1 MKKTLL
7 LMIALFLVIASTGV
21 SSAQIAASNTNLNK
35 DLDEYIEEIQQQYHI
50 PGLALAVIK
59 DGKVI
64 HKKSYGIANIEY
76 NIPLNDQVIFPLF
89 STTKVFSVVAA
100 YQLIQQKKLSLDSK
114 IAEFISD
121 LPDTWK
127 AIKIENLLTHAS
139 GLPDIVDYE
148 TEREESV
155 AKAKVYKD
163 AIKFQPGNQFDYNQ
177 TNFWLLNRIIQK
189 ITGKTLAQYIIEN
202 QFSSFKNAA
211 VFEGNNLRVV
221 KNLSYG
227 YVYENE
233 QTMLKRNW
241 FFPVYMYGT
250 AALNLSLN
258 DFINWNKQFDDGVL
272 IKESTKQQL
281 LKPYHYQQERDFT
294 YGLDLIKTDGKISY
308 GFSGGVATAFRKFPG
323 SKITVIFLANGMLIP
338 TGKLRGINEV
348 INQIEKL
355 SSK

>member
-1 MKKTLL
+1 MKKPLLL
-7 LMIALFLVIASTGV
+7 LMALFLVISTAMY
-21 SSAQIAASNTNLNK
+21 SSAQNAVTGTKLNK
-35 DLDEYIEEIQQQYHI
+35 DLDEYITVVQQQYHI
-50 PGLALAVIK
+50 PGLALALIK

-64 HKKSYGIANIEY
+64 HRKCYGVANVEY
-76 NIPLNDQVIFPLF
+76 NIPLNDQIVFPLF

-100 YQLIQQKKLSLDSK
+100 YQLIEQKKFSLDSK
-114 IAEFISD
+114 ITEFIAD

-127 AIKIENLLTHAS
+127 AIKIENLLTHSS

-177 TNFWLLNRIIQK
+177 TNFWLLNRVIQK

-202 QFSSFKNAA
+202 QFSSFKNSA

-227 YVYENE
+227 YLYENE

-241 FFPVYMYGT
+241 FFPEYMYGT
-250 AALNLSLN
+250 AGLNLSLN
-258 DFINWNKQFDDGVL
+258 DFINWNKQFDEGLL
-272 IKESTKQQL
+272 IKESTKQQA

-294 YGLDLIKTDGKISY
+294 YGFDLIKTDGEISY
-308 GFSGGVATAFRKFPG
+308 GFSGGLATAFRKFPA

-338 TGKLRGINEV
+338 AGKLRGINEV
-348 INQIEKL
+348 INQIEKIG
-355 SSK
+355 SQ